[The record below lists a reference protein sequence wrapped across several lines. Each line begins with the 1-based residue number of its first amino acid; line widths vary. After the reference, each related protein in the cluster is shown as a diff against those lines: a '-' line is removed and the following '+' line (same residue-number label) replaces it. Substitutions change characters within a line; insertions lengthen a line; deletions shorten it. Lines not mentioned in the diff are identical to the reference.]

1 MFKSQSNYK
10 FFKNQIMSNLEKYDE
25 IFLTNFRVTKEQ
37 LNTLEYQSVSVWDS
51 IGHMGLIAALE
62 ETFEIMIDTE
72 DIISYAS
79 YENGKKILLKY
90 NVEI

>member
-1 MFKSQSNYK
+1 
-10 FFKNQIMSNLEKYDE
+10 MSNLEKYDE

>member
-1 MFKSQSNYK
+1 
-10 FFKNQIMSNLEKYDE
+10 
-25 IFLTNFRVTKEQ
+25 
-37 LNTLEYQSVSVWDS
+37 
-51 IGHMGLIAALE
+51 MGLIAALE